1 MKIRDVVPAH
11 GKQLSSSLGLAILL
25 LLTGCEPELTPD
37 DVAAKYRAAPAAFE
51 QLKQLIVADV
61 RNRECLEIG
70 EDLIGDFWKAG
81 SRWSRDGGSTRV
93 FLLEALASVHMS
105 AARYAEYQKLFFAS
119 GTQRVGTCRKQG
131 VQEVW
136 VVAYRHG
143 LVSGG
148 CTGDIRWSPV
158 APPATEELPT
168 SPYRE
173 TRVLENGWFMEFVCT

>member
-1 MKIRDVVPAH
+1 MPAPD
-11 GKQLSSSLGLAILL
+11 KRLQLIVGLVIVL
-25 LLTGCEPELTPD
+25 LLTGCEPDLTPD
-37 DVAAKYRAAPAAFE
+37 DVAAKYHKAPAAFE

-70 EDLIGDFWKAG
+70 EDLIGDYWKAG
-81 SRWSRDGGSTRV
+81 SRWSRDGGSTRSP
-93 FLLEALASVHMS
+93 LLEALASVHMTAS
-105 AARYAEYQKLFFAS
+105 RYAEYQQLFFSS

-148 CTGDIRWSPV
+148 CTGDIRWSPI
-158 APPATEELPT
+158 APGPVEESSAPA
-168 SPYRE
+168 SAYRE
-173 TRVLENGWFMEFVCT
+173 TRILENGWFMEFVCT